1 MARAAARQSPVSLL
15 MFFVPIYI
23 EAIRARPLLTFW
35 AATLAQSLIWLAVP
49 MLFYSAPPGEL
60 AELLAIGHELR
71 FDAGVGPPLAY
82 WLAEIAFR
90 LAGLFGVYVLAQLC
104 VIVTYWCVFALGR
117 ATLGASHAVM
127 AVLLMVGVALFTVP
141 SPDFGPPLLSMP
153 LWALVLLHYWQAAI
167 AGQKRSGHD
176 RLGHDRSSHDRS
188 IHDRSWQNRFRQNRS
203 WFMLGGAAALLL
215 LSSAAALLLFGALAV
230 FIAATARGRAV
241 LDKPQFWIVG
251 IALVPFLFVHV
262 IWLESLWLQNG
273 GAQAAGGLA
282 PVLQHLR
289 EAQNA
294 GLNTS
299 IWLRLLAALAL
310 AHAGLAILFVL
321 AAGWPRVSAPP
332 APPIARAHTDAH
344 AASYIKVFALAPA
357 LLATICAVLVGQR
370 VPVGGS
376 APLVVLSGLAVVL
389 VAGDSIALYHQRVLG
404 FAWSGLLVVP
414 ALFVPLLLVALPWTI
429 GTDLRIAQPA
439 NAMGEFFADSFQ
451 RRTGQRLAIV
461 TGNPRTAALIALAAP
476 SRPSV
481 FSDSDPARTPWV
493 TADDIR
499 KKGAVVV
506 WLAADMSPTPPPEIK
521 VYFPDLVAEVPRTF
535 VRPVEGRAPLLRIGW
550 GVIRPGT
557 VEPAAK

>member
-1 MARAAARQSPVSLL
+1 MARAVARQSPVFLL

-35 AATLAQSLIWLAVP
+35 AATLAQTVIWLAVP
-49 MLFYSAPPGEL
+49 MLFYSAPPSDL
-60 AELLAIGHELR
+60 ADLLAVGHELR

-82 WLAEIAFR
+82 WLAEIGFR

-141 SPDFGPPLLSMP
+141 SPDFGPPLLSMA
-153 LWALVLLHYWQAAI
+153 LWALVLLNYWRAAG
-167 AGQKRSGHD
+167 GQGSGQNRARQNHSWRS
-176 RLGHDRSSHDRS
+176 RLWQ
-188 IHDRSWQNRFRQNRS
+188 DRSWCV
-203 WFMLGGAAALLL
+203 LGGAAALLL
-215 LSSAAALLLFGALAV
+215 LSSAAALILLGTLVV
-230 FIAATARGRAV
+230 FTVATARGRKV
-241 LDKPQFWIVG
+241 LDQPQLWIVG
-251 IALVPFLFVHV
+251 IALVPFLFLHV
-262 IWLESLWLQNG
+262 IWLEGLWLQSSG
-273 GAQAAGGLA
+273 TPAAGGLA
-282 PVLQHLR
+282 PLLQHLR
-289 EAQNA
+289 EAQSA

-299 IWLRLLAALAL
+299 LWLRLIAALAL

-332 APPIARAHTDAH
+332 APPIARAHADPH
-344 AASYIKVFALAPA
+344 AARFITVFALLPA
-357 LLATICAVLVGQR
+357 LLATICAVLIGQR
-370 VPVGGS
+370 LPVGGS

-389 VAGDSIALYHQRVLG
+389 ITGDSIALYHQRVLG
-404 FAWSGLLVVP
+404 FAWSGLLLVP

-451 RRTGQRLAIV
+451 RRTGQKLAIV
-461 TGNPRTAALIALAAP
+461 TGDPRTAALIALAAP

-481 FSDSDPARTPWV
+481 FSDTDPARTPWV
-493 TADDIR
+493 TAEDIR

-506 WLAADMSPTPPPEIK
+506 WLAPDTSPTPPPEIK

-535 VRPVEGRAPLLRIGW
+535 ARPVEGRLPVLRIGW

-557 VEPAAK
+557 VEPAK